1 MRGVIGAAAG
11 LLAALGMVQ
20 LSSQSW
26 AQAYPMRPVTI
37 LVGTGAGGN
46 PDTIA
51 RVFKAQVD
59 RKWKQTVIVDN
70 RTGAGGA
77 IALRALAQ
85 SAPDGHMLMSGA
97 SATHGLFFRD
107 PGYRFEDITPAS
119 VVGVSLYGLLVSKSL
134 NVHTLNE
141 FVAWAKANPAKLN
154 VGVIPSTSHEVEMSN
169 IQIMLGLKGTP
180 VPYKGMPEVYT
191 ALISGELQASIHSA
205 SPQVKSGQVLALVF
219 GGQQRQPDL
228 PNVPTFKELGW
239 DYHPGANFALYA
251 RAGSPVASLNA
262 VAAEVAEMVKGSEFQ
277 DRIARPLG
285 ITGLGLSHDASVKHV
300 NEEYERVRVGVQRLG
315 IKPQ

>member
-1 MRGVIGAAAG
+1 MNKSVIRHLIAIAGVSASC
-11 LLAALGMVQ
+11 LLQ
-20 LSSQSW
+20 
-26 AQAYPMRPVTI
+26 AQTFPSKPVTI

-85 SAPDGHMLMSGA
+85 SAPDGHTLMSGA
-97 SATHGLFFRD
+97 SATHGLFFKD
-107 PGYRFEDITPAS
+107 PGFRFEDLTPAA

-134 NVHTLNE
+134 NVKTLNE

-154 VGVIPSTSHEVEMSN
+154 FGVIPSTSHEIEVSN
-169 IQIMLGLKGTP
+169 IQNMLGLKGTP

-191 ALISGELQASIHSA
+191 GLISGELQASIHSN
-205 SPQVKSGQVLALVF
+205 SPQVKSGQVIPLVF
-219 GGQQRQPDL
+219 GGQQRQPDH
-228 PNVPTFKELGW
+228 PSVPTFKELGF
-239 DYHPGANFALYA
+239 DYHPGANFIFYA

-262 VAAEVAEMVKGSEFQ
+262 VAAEVADMVKGSEFQ
-277 DRIARPLG
+277 EKIARPLG

-300 NEEYERVRVGVQRLG
+300 NDEYERVRAGVQRLG

>member
-1 MRGVIGAAAG
+1 
-11 LLAALGMVQ
+11 
-20 LSSQSW
+20 
-26 AQAYPMRPVTI
+26 
-37 LVGTGAGGN
+37 
-46 PDTIA
+46 
-51 RVFKAQVD
+51 
-59 RKWKQTVIVDN
+59 
-70 RTGAGGA
+70 
-77 IALRALAQ
+77 
-85 SAPDGHMLMSGA
+85 MSGA
-97 SATHGLFFRD
+97 SATHGLFFKD

-134 NVHTLNE
+134 NVHNLNE
-141 FVAWAKANPAKLN
+141 FVAWAKANPAKFN

-169 IQIMLGLKGTP
+169 IQNMLGLKGTP

-205 SPQVKSGQVLALVF
+205 SPQVKSGQVLAVVF

-251 RAGSPVASLNA
+251 RAGSPVASLNV

-277 DRIARPLG
+277 EKIGRPLG
-285 ITGLGLSHDASVKHV
+285 ITGLGLSHEASVKHV
-300 NEEYERVRVGVQRLG
+300 NEEYERVRAGVQRLG